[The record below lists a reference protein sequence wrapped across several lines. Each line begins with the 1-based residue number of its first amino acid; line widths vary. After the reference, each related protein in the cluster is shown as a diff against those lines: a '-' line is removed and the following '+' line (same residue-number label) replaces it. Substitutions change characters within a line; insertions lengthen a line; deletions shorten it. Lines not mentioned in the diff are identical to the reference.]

1 MERKFSFKW
10 KTSLIRVQR
19 GEGEFLKTSLPKMF
33 FFLYYSWQSVLY
45 GILGTKVFKS
55 QPLVLWLLAFS
66 TARILR
72 FGSASFPSLGTF
84 NMFLLALLFPLFFR
98 TLPRCGW
105 YWVPSL
111 CCSSSLSYSLTVQ
124 AFCAAF
130 WKLLRV
136 TQWCLFPFPS
146 FQLCDIS
153 FWCMSG
159 KIHSILFSSLYD
171 ENLWPSRF
179 AFTMFRIFS

>member
-136 TQWCLFPFPS
+136 TQWLSVSLS
-146 FQLCDIS
+146 FFSIVWYFILMHVWKDSFYLVFQSIWWKFMAIS
-153 FWCMSG
+153 FCFYS
-159 KIHSILFSSLYD
+159 
-171 ENLWPSRF
+171 
-179 AFTMFRIFS
+179 